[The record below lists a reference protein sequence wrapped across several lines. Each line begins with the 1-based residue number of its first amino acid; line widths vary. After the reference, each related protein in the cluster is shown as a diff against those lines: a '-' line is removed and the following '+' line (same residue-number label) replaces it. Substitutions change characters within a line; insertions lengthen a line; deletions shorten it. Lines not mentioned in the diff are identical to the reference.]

1 MSHATMP
8 PTLRTTTWSRW
19 SATIPDG
26 TLIHLTQLPWDRHSH
41 VTWPLFNY
49 PPCSVFSKKRKQ
61 ANSFIYEKLVKQNLW
76 LAISF
81 CFSFWY
87 WELEGQL
94 KYTFTTITLRS
105 KTRVGN
111 SVNQSKWTDNPQ
123 PWLLVL
129 PSGTGVT
136 PSSATLPTT
145 GKCRVKLLK
154 LLD

>member
-19 SATIPDG
+19 SATTQDG
-26 TLIHLTQLPWDRHSH
+26 TSILPTLLPWARHLH
-41 VTWPLFNY
+41 VSWPYFNY
-49 PPCSVFSKKRKQ
+49 PPCLVFSKKRKQ
-61 ANSFIYEKLVKQNLW
+61 ANSLSDEKLVKQSLW
-76 LAISF
+76 LAKSF

-111 SVNQSKWTDNPQ
+111 SVNQSKSTDNPQ

-145 GKCRVKLLK
+145 GSAGSKN
-154 LLD
+154 